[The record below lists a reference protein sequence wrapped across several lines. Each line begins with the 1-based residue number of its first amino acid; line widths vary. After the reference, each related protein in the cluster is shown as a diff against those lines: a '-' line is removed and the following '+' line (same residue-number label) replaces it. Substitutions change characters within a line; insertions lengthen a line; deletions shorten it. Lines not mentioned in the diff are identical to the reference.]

1 MFRFSITL
9 LVGCIASSA
18 LLAQTYREVL
28 IDMQTTGRT
37 RAQVEASFTAQV
49 GPAKKTNLIAG
60 RFLTMTWPQSRDF
73 TPLASELAKS
83 GRTLSW
89 QGFNAPMKAQAVATP
104 NDFLWTVQW
113 NMNDKDT
120 GINLLSAWEIT
131 QGNSTPVAVIDTG
144 VIKHIDFAGKVL
156 PGYDTISNLA
166 VANDGDGPDANATDP
181 GDFIEPGD
189 CANANSP
196 GATAFRPS
204 SWHGTA
210 VAGIIAAAAN
220 NTDGM
225 AGISQGARILPIR
238 VLGKCGGTVSDVLAG
253 VAWAAGIEM
262 DTTFPK
268 NPNPSR
274 ILNLSLGGE
283 RTCAGAEAEF
293 YKMVVQ
299 KQIVV
304 VASAGNDNSALD
316 RSPAS
321 CPGVIAVGSHNSTGN
336 RSTFSN
342 FSSRVNLSAPGGD
355 LTSNTNLKIPT
366 TYNSGTRAPIED
378 SYQGLQGTSF
388 SAPHVAG
395 VVHLILSKNPELT
408 VGQVSWILE
417 RSARPFLANS
427 NCANLKN
434 CGAGMLDARRA
445 LDATPPVGAKSTA
458 AAAQLTAVEYYFA
471 PEDRYFLSTD
481 AGEQAAIDAGQAGA
495 FVRTGLQ
502 FKAFSTEGVAPAN
515 TTTVCR
521 FYGRPDAPG
530 PNSHFFTADGGE
542 CTGLVDGQAL
552 NASSVARWN
561 FEGQAFQIYRASNGT
576 CAAGQKPV
584 YRAYNNGFAKG
595 KASNHRFVADEAVY
609 QGMAAKGWALEGI
622 AMCSIG

>member
-1 MFRFSITL
+1 MRRISAAFLFGYLI
-9 LVGCIASSA
+9 SSA
-18 LLAQTYREVL
+18 LYAQTYREVL
-28 IDMQTTGRT
+28 IDMLSTEQT

-60 RFLTMTWPQSRDF
+60 RFLTMTWARSQNF
-73 TPLASELAKS
+73 EPLTTEFAKS
-83 GRTLSW
+83 SRALLW

-104 NDFLWTVQW
+104 NDFLWAVQW

-156 PGYDTISNLA
+156 PGYDVISNVA
-166 VANDGDGPDANATDP
+166 RANDGDGPDANASDP
-181 GDFIEPGD
+181 GDFVEVGECGTD
-189 CANANSP
+189 SSP

-210 VAGIIAAAAN
+210 VAGIIAATAN

-225 AGISQGARILPIR
+225 AGISQGAKILPIR

-253 VAWAAGIEM
+253 VAWAAGLQM
-262 DTTFPK
+262 DATFPK

-293 YKMVVQ
+293 YKVVVQ
-299 KQIVV
+299 NQVVV

-395 VVHLILSKNPELT
+395 VVHLMLSKNPELT

-417 RSARPFLANS
+417 RSARPFLATS

-434 CGAGMLDARRA
+434 CGAGMLDARKA
-445 LDATPPVGAKSTA
+445 LDSTPGVSVKSTTT
-458 AAAQLTAVEYYFA
+458 AAQLNAVEYYFA

-495 FVRTGLQ
+495 FIRTGLQ

-542 CTGLVDGQAL
+542 CAGLVDGQAFT
-552 NASSVARWN
+552 ASSAARWN

-576 CAAGQKPV
+576 CAPGQKPV

-609 QGMAAKGWALEGI
+609 LGMAAKGWALEGV